1 MEKDPSVYGILSSI
15 AGTVP

>member
-1 MEKDPSVYGILSSI
+1 MDKDPSVYATLSSI